1 MTNPTS
7 ATLSIESMTCASC
20 VGRVDRA
27 LGSLEGVDDVSVN
40 LANETAR
47 VSVDAPERLREIAG
61 KLDEAGYPARRAS
74 VTLNVASMTCASC
87 VGRVDK
93 ALAAV
98 SGVLDVNV
106 NLASETATVSYLEGA
121 TDAAALA
128 NAATQAGYPAE
139 IAEADASLDR
149 AAHKE
154 EEAREIARRTILA
167 ASLALPVFL
176 LEMGAH
182 LVPGMH
188 EWIGRTIGH
197 QTSWLIQ
204 FALTTAVLLGPGR
217 FSISRAFL
225 RF

>member
-1 MTNPTS
+1 
-7 ATLSIESMTCASC
+7 MTCASC

-61 KLDEAGYPARRAS
+61 TLDEAGYPARRAS

-98 SGVLDVNV
+98 PGVLDVNV
-106 NLASETATVSYLEGA
+106 NLASETATISYLEGA

-128 NAATQAGYPAE
+128 KAATQAGYPAE

-149 AAHKE
+149 AARKE

-188 EWIGRTIGH
+188 EWIGRAIGH

-217 FSISRAFL
+217 FFYLKAFL